1 MDIFFVKKSILP
13 TVEAVYADAGKHM
26 IKNADL
32 IIISIYWRLIV
43 HLQERRRKITVYLPS
58 TGKGYKIDIWVAER
72 KQDICSIFFPILQYD
87 LKILLSNG
95 WFIDESYLILM
106 VADLTVYHRK
116 FWTDGIKAT
125 YLLYMPGLPVQIDR
139 GPANATIAHRCHSRA
154 GRSVTRGCFMERVE
168 ECLEVGESRHI

>member
-1 MDIFFVKKSILP
+1 MLLDNEEFLLLKSNSEKSLPSSEEGCPKHQLKKQIFMTNAREGKIATALASDYLWEFRKGLWICYSYSLEASAAKLSCYTLWIYFFVKKSILP

-72 KQDICSIFFPILQYD
+72 KQDICSIFFQF
-87 LKILLSNG
+87 SNM
-95 WFIDESYLILM
+95 I
-106 VADLTVYHRK
+106 
-116 FWTDGIKAT
+116 
-125 YLLYMPGLPVQIDR
+125 
-139 GPANATIAHRCHSRA
+139 
-154 GRSVTRGCFMERVE
+154 
-168 ECLEVGESRHI
+168 